1 MHFLI
6 TAGPT
11 REYLD
16 PVRFISN
23 PSSGLMGLTL
33 ARAALRRGHRVTLVL
48 GPVPARP
55 PRKARVIRVETAEQM
70 AQACLKVFPKVDCV
84 IMAAA
89 VCDYRPARTRKSK
102 IKKGPAPTTLHLR
115 PTIDILTQ
123 LSRRRTRQLLIGF
136 ALETDAPETR
146 ALAKLRTKKLDY
158 IVANTPATLASDRI
172 DATVISA
179 AGDCEPLGSIS
190 KTRLAARLIALAE
203 KDSDAT

>member
-23 PSSGLMGLTL
+23 PSSGLMGLAL
-33 ARAALRRGHRVTLVL
+33 ARATLRRGHRVTLVL

-55 PRKARVIRVETAEQM
+55 PQKARLIRVETTQQM

-89 VCDYRPARTRKSK
+89 VCDYRPAKTRKSK
-102 IKKGPAPTTLHLR
+102 IKKGPAPTTLQLR

-136 ALETDAPETR
+136 ALETHAPKTR
-146 ALAKLRTKKLDY
+146 ALVKLKKKKLDY
-158 IVANTPATLASDRI
+158 IVVNTPATLASDRI
-172 DATVISA
+172 DATIISA
-179 AGDCEPLGSIS
+179 AGDCEMLGSLS
-190 KTRLAARLIALAE
+190 KTRLAGRLIALAE
-203 KDSDAT
+203 KSSDAT